1 LNPETTDDFSFPFFF
16 VRDMKVEKT
25 PAGRYIKLHGEISAF
40 VPDPLPPEINYDK
53 EMVNLLAEANGA
65 LGELRGLARMT
76 PDPSLF
82 VRPFMNRE
90 AVLSSKIEGTETEL
104 EELLAYQG
112 GQLRLPIQ
120 PGDPSQRDLREVMN
134 YVVAMDYGLKRLAE
148 LPMSLRL
155 IRELHRRLMY
165 RVRGSNA
172 APGEFRR
179 IQNFIGKPGST
190 IEEATFIP
198 PPVPEMLE
206 SLDGLEKYI
215 HGPSE
220 DDRLIRLALIH
231 YQFEASH
238 PFNDGN
244 GRVGRL
250 LISLLTVLWELLPLP
265 LLYLSAYLES
275 NHDEYNGALD
285 RVSTQGDWSGWLKFF
300 LRGVREQ
307 ALDASQ
313 RFHHLLD
320 LQSRWR
326 RNVENLGSNKPMMLV
341 DCLFKRPI
349 VSIPLVQRLVGYK
362 TYQGAQRCV
371 RGLVERGILSE
382 LGETKQPKLYVALEI
397 VRLTNE
403 PLS

>member
-1 LNPETTDDFSFPFFF
+1 MDTT
-16 VRDMKVEKT
+16 KT
-25 PAGRYIKLHGEISAF
+25 PTGRYIKLHGEISAF
-40 VPDPLPPEINYDK
+40 VPDPLPPGIDYDR

-90 AVLSSKIEGTETEL
+90 AVLSSKIEGTETEI

-112 GQLRLPIQ
+112 GQLRLPVQ
-120 PGDPSQRDLREVMN
+120 PSEPAQRDLREVVN
-134 YVVAMDYGLKRLAE
+134 YVKAMNYGLKRLTE

-155 IRELHRRLMY
+155 IRELHKRLMY
-165 RVRGSNA
+165 RARGSHA

-179 IQNFIGKPGST
+179 NQNFIGKPGST
-190 IEEATFIP
+190 IEEATYIP

-231 YQFEASH
+231 YQFEAIH

-250 LISLLTVLWELLPLP
+250 LISLLTVFWELLPLP
-265 LLYLSAYLES
+265 LLYLSAYLERNRDGYYAS
-275 NHDEYNGALD
+275 LD
-285 RVSTQGDWSGWLKFF
+285 RVSTRGDWTGWLKFF
-300 LRGVREQ
+300 LVGVREQ
-307 ALDASQ
+307 ALDASK
-313 RFHHLLD
+313 RFHGLLD

-326 RNVENLGSNKPMMLV
+326 CSVEDLGSNKPMLLV
-341 DCLFKRPI
+341 DILFTRPI
-349 VSIPLVQRLVGYK
+349 VSIPVVQRLVGYR
-362 TYQGAQRCV
+362 TYRGAQYCV
-371 RGLVERGILSE
+371 QGLVERGILHE
-382 LGETKQPKLYVALEI
+382 VDETKQPKLYVASDI
-397 VRLTNE
+397 VRITNE
-403 PLS
+403 PLM